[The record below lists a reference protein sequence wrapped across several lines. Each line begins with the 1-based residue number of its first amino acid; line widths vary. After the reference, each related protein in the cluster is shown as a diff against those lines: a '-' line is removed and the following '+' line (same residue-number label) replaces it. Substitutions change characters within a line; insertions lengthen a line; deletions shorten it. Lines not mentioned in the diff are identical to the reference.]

1 MLTVLRELKYMERF
15 VDKGILAGII
25 NFALILVNI
34 MVVTIMWQKAGV
46 PFNGAYTAVVLSSI
60 LGTLVAA
67 YYKMAV
73 AVAPGIVINSF
84 LCYDLVI
91 CQGYTWQEVLVV
103 PVVAGLLILI
113 LRYNNLYR
121 RLTAFLPQ
129 YLEAVIPASLGIL
142 LIYRGLVM
150 GRIVIGAPFQITGMG
165 SLNDPLAMLTLVSFL
180 AVMVFLSRKK
190 SYGLAVGLL
199 VALVMALIN
208 GYVEFPAC
216 IFSVPE
222 GFTDTALQLNFGRF
236 FELIASVVVVFLVLL
251 FDGLA
256 VAKTMGE
263 SEGKLL
269 AVNGFGSLIGGLLSG
284 GAMSVA
290 EVSAP
295 CGCDSDN
302 PAKTSR
308 VTVILLVLLLFCG
321 PMMMELKDY
330 PVIFAA
336 SVIGAGCYLLSDLK
350 FLPINDNI
358 SVLAGVFTLVL
369 VPLWGSLTAGI
380 GFGLVLY
387 YILLIVN
394 GRKR

>member
-1 MLTVLRELKYMERF
+1 MEKYVSKE
-15 VDKGILAGII
+15 IIAGII

-46 PFNGAYTAVVLSSI
+46 PFNGAYTAVVLSSV
-60 LGTLVAA
+60 LGTMVAV
-67 YYKMAV
+67 YYKTAV
-73 AVAPGIVINSF
+73 AVAPGIVVNSV

-91 CQGYTWQEVLVV
+91 CQGYTWQEAMTV
-103 PVVAGLLILI
+103 PFLAGLLILFLVYANLHHKLISI
-113 LRYNNLYR
+113 L
-121 RLTAFLPQ
+121 PK
-129 YLEAVIPASLGIL
+129 YLETVIPASLGIL

-150 GRIVIGAPFQITGMG
+150 GRLVIGDPFQVSAMG
-165 SLNDPLAMLTLVSFL
+165 SLNDPLVIITIVSFV
-180 AVMVFLSRKK
+180 AVMIFLSRKK
-190 SYGLAVGLL
+190 TQGLAVGLL
-199 VALVMALIN
+199 VALVMAFIN
-208 GYVEFPAC
+208 GYVEVPAY

-222 GFTDTALQLNFGRF
+222 GFTDTAVQINFDRF
-236 FELIASVVVVFLVLL
+236 FELLASVAVVFLVLL

-263 SEGKLL
+263 NEAKLL
-269 AVNGFGSLIGGLLSG
+269 RINGLGSLLGGLFSG

-290 EVSAP
+290 EVSAV
-295 CGCDSDN
+295 GGYGSDN
-302 PAKTSR
+302 PAKISR

-336 SVIGAGCYLLSDLK
+336 SVIGAGCCLLSDLK

-358 SVLAGVFTLVL
+358 SVLAGVFTLML
-369 VPLWGSLTAGI
+369 VPLWGSLTSGI

-387 YILLIVN
+387 YTLKMVN
-394 GRKR
+394 GIRKR

>member
-1 MLTVLRELKYMERF
+1 
-15 VDKGILAGII
+15 
-25 NFALILVNI
+25 
-34 MVVTIMWQKAGV
+34 
-46 PFNGAYTAVVLSSI
+46 
-60 LGTLVAA
+60 
-67 YYKMAV
+67 
-73 AVAPGIVINSF
+73 
-84 LCYDLVI
+84 
-91 CQGYTWQEVLVV
+91 
-103 PVVAGLLILI
+103 
-113 LRYNNLYR
+113 
-121 RLTAFLPQ
+121 
-129 YLEAVIPASLGIL
+129 
-142 LIYRGLVM
+142 M

-190 SYGLAVGLL
+190 SQALAVGLL
-199 VALVMALIN
+199 VALVMAFIN
-208 GYVEFPAC
+208 GYVEVPAY

-256 VAKTMGE
+256 VAKTMEE